1 VAGLNRNLWKL
12 QMGLLMKSTKQ
23 DEKCP
28 YPPSS
33 TPITDEAHARW
44 AEGEISWIDEMAKL
58 ELEVYEQCKL
68 LDMSGEREYVLR
80 GELERWRDCARMLA
94 ALGMPKS
101 WQNSDEWYKAMEFY
115 RKLQKQDEA

>member
-1 VAGLNRNLWKL
+1 MRT
-12 QMGLLMKSTKQ
+12 TKQ

-44 AEGEISWIDEMAKL
+44 AQGKVSWIDEMARL
-58 ELEVYEQCKL
+58 ELESLEQARL
-68 LDMSGEREYVLR
+68 LGMSAERECDLR

-115 RKLQKQDEA
+115 RKLQEQTTTTNN